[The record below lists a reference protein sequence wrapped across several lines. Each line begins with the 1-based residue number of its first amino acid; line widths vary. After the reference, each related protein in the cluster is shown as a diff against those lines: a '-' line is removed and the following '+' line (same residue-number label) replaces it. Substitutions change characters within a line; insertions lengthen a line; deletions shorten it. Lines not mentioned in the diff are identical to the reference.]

1 MPNLRLKLI
10 LAWEKVKYL
19 EKKYKKVFYYVPL
32 LFLMLTTWKTRKE
45 LISVTSELLDVKLK
59 FAELTQINTTL
70 IEKVAYYNQDFKYF
84 PLPTWKKKKVGNE
97 FIGSFFNQ
105 QYVNVFGHNFDYNS
119 NNLIGKN
126 NFQLGFSYDVAERY
140 RYNDSVIA
148 VTGKHQVTKEN
159 YIDSLL
165 RLRKIDV
172 LKWRELRNEDT
183 LIPGTVLK
191 FYPYKKENK

>member
-1 MPNLRLKLI
+1 MNKISQKLKIFLFKI
-10 LAWEKVKYL
+10 ESI
-19 EKKYKKVFYYVPL
+19 EKKYKKIFYYAPL
-32 LFLMLTTWKTRKE
+32 IFLSITTLNTRKE
-45 LISVTSELLDVKLK
+45 LTSVTSELVDVKLK
-59 FAELTQINTTL
+59 FAELKQINTTL

-105 QYVNVFGHNFDYNS
+105 AYVNVFGHHFDYNS

-126 NFQLGFSYDVAERY
+126 NFQLGYSYAIAEKY

-148 VTGKHQVTKEN
+148 FTGKHQVTREN

-165 RLRKIDV
+165 RFRKIDV